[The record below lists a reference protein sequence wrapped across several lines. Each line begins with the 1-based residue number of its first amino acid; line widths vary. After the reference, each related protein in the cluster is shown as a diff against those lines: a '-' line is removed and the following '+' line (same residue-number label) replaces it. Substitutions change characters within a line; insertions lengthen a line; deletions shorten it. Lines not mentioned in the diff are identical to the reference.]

1 MDIYGFREGDMNY
14 YVFTGTSR
22 IEEVLAKRI
31 LNKEEKASSHYFCLF
46 WDYRDKVTKG
56 NSVCS

>member
-1 MDIYGFREGDMNY
+1 MNY
-14 YVFTGTSR
+14 YVFTGTSG

-31 LNKEEKASSHYFCLF
+31 LNKEEKASSHYFFLF
-46 WDYRDKVTKG
+46 WVYRDKVTKG

>member
-1 MDIYGFREGDMNY
+1 MNY